1 VSELRWPDSYIK
13 TERSD
18 EPNWGW
24 LILWDQSNP
33 APGTDEGFASWW
45 ADRQLLADRVW
56 VAWCLPQFQVF
67 DWPDEDVA
75 TARGLMSGHVCG
87 VCGRPDDAGCVLG
100 C

>member
-1 VSELRWPDSYIK
+1 MSESRWPDSYIK
-13 TERSD
+13 TERPD

-24 LILWDQSNP
+24 LSLWDQSNP
-33 APGTDEGFASWW
+33 NPGPEGFDSWW
-45 ADRQLLADRVW
+45 AERKKVDDRVW

-75 TARGLMSGHVCG
+75 TARGLMARHVCG